1 MITIDAEAMQ
11 KGLFDML
18 FEECVTLTD
27 WLWDQVNS
35 MAPPEVSRDMVE
47 KEVVKM
53 GGQVIG
59 TVAAG
64 GMMALVTE
72 WGSGSLADTSNPAW
86 DEYVRSEYW
95 NPLRDS
101 GKHTIRGRAKGE
113 YTDLDGEKQ
122 YSTGRGTFVD
132 SNGQLKGRN
141 LEWKYPPIPPQHWM
155 QGIVERSRP
164 TILERLAQAVQ
175 MFPFHKYISDGR

>member
-18 FEECVTLTD
+18 LAECITLTD
-27 WLWDQVNS
+27 WLWDQVNQL
-35 MAPPEVSRDMVE
+35 APPEVRRDMIE
-47 KEVVKM
+47 KEVIKM
-53 GGQVIG
+53 GGQVVG

-95 NPLRDS
+95 NPARDPAR
-101 GKHTIRGRAKGE
+101 HTIRGRPKGE
-113 YTDLDGEKQ
+113 YKNLDDAIR
-122 YSTGRGTFVD
+122 YSTGNWEGI
-132 SNGQLKGRN
+132 N

-155 QGIVERSRP
+155 QGILDRSRP
-164 TILERLAQAVQ
+164 YILERLAQAVQ
-175 MFPFHKYISDGR
+175 MFPFHKYIHDGR

>member
-18 FEECVTLTD
+18 LAECITLTD
-27 WLWDQVNS
+27 WIWDQVNQL
-35 MAPPEVSRDMVE
+35 APPEVRRDMIE
-47 KEVVKM
+47 KEVIKM
-53 GGQVIG
+53 GGQVVG

-72 WGSGSLADTSNPAW
+72 WGSGSLADESNPAW
-86 DEYVRSEYW
+86 DDYVNSVYW
-95 NPLRDS
+95 NDARNPYS
-101 GKHTIRGRAKGE
+101 HPITGREAGS
-113 YTDLDGEKQ
+113 YVNLDGETKV
-122 YSTGRGTFVD
+122 STGNM
-132 SNGQLKGRN
+132 SHLN
-141 LEWKYPPIPPQHWM
+141 LESFLQPIPPQHWM

-175 MFPFHKYISDGR
+175 MFPFHKYIHDGR